1 MTLFA
6 DDVHPCHVD
15 NTCHLPVVGTRST
28 LLPVDWYSQYRRDI
42 NSNSSKW
49 QLTESTSGSES
60 RIHQQSSH
68 TALPILRTV
77 GRVLLAT
84 GTGNVRH
91 VLRHPR
97 GLLCTS
103 ASTVL
108 EYVIL
113 ALIVIVLQ

>member
-77 GRVLLAT
+77 GRVLLVQEMYVMSSDILV
-84 GTGNVRH
+84 GSCVQVQ
-91 VLRHPR
+91 VLYWSM
-97 GLLCTS
+97 GS
-103 ASTVL
+103 
-108 EYVIL
+108 
-113 ALIVIVLQ
+113 